1 MKKLLILA
9 TLGVLAG
16 LMALG
21 GGQAQANGPTV
32 DFYIEVATA
41 GCNTDGG
48 STTCNVDVGTT
59 FTVSTYIDSFSLPD
73 NDTDTTNGYV
83 GFQVRLNHSGELTRN
98 ERADT
103 GELDGFWPECAPPGF
118 AVENAGIGTY
128 GGACMSGFM
137 PPVAESTFTG
147 KVMEVDY
154 DCTASPSAGHTV
166 TMVHEAPGASYI
178 MDDATPGQAVVD
190 PDASEILTINCNE
203 PTPGAVGGIIEMQVD
218 GSDAPASAA
227 DGSGS
232 SSPPYAPIA
241 VAAAAA
247 VVALA
252 AGGWYAR
259 RRWLSTNSQHGKR

>member
-9 TLGVLAG
+9 TLALVAG
-16 LMALG
+16 LLALG
-21 GGQAQANGPTV
+21 SGQAQANGPTV

-41 GCNTDGG
+41 GCDTDGG

-83 GFQVRLNHSGELTRN
+83 GFQVRLNHSDGVTRN
-98 ERADT
+98 ERAGT

-137 PPVAESTFTG
+137 PPLAESTFTG

-154 DCTASPSAGHTV
+154 DCTASPSTGHTV

-178 MDDATPGQAVVD
+178 MDDASPGQAVVD
-190 PDASEILTINCNE
+190 PDASETLTINCNE

-218 GSDAPASAA
+218 GSDSAASLA
-227 DGSGS
+227 DGSGAAG
-232 SSPPYAPIA
+232 PPYSAIA
-241 VAAAAA
+241 GAAAAA
-247 VVALA
+247 LA
-252 AGGWYAR
+252 IVTGAWYAR

>member
-1 MKKLLILA
+1 MKKLLL
-9 TLGVLAG
+9 VLLVGA
-16 LMALG
+16 LMLSWGFG
-21 GGQAQANGPTV
+21 GGQAHANGPTV

-41 GCNTDGG
+41 DCDTDGG

-83 GFQVRLNHSGELTRN
+83 GFQVRLNHSDGLTRN
-98 ERADT
+98 ERAGT

-118 AVENAGIGTY
+118 AVENPDIGTY

-137 PPVAESTFTG
+137 PPLAESTFTG

-190 PDASEILTINCNE
+190 PDASETLTINCNE
-203 PTPGAVGGIIEMQVD
+203 PTASAVGGAVD
-218 GSDAPASAA
+218 IQADSPASLA
-227 DGSGS
+227 GSGAEGS
-232 SSPPYAPIA
+232 SSSAPLYAAIA
-241 VAAAAA
+241 GAAAAGA
-247 VVALA
+247 IAISVGAF
-252 AGGWYAR
+252 YTR
-259 RRWLSTNSQHGKR
+259 RRWLK

>member
-21 GGQAQANGPTV
+21 GGQAHANGPTV
-32 DFYIEVATA
+32 DFYIEVASA
-41 GCNTDGG
+41 GCDTDGG

-83 GFQVRLNHSGELTRN
+83 GFQVRLNHSSGLTRN
-98 ERADT
+98 ERAGT
-103 GELDGFWPECAPPGF
+103 GELDGFWPECAFALENPGS
-118 AVENAGIGTY
+118 GTY
-128 GGACMSGFM
+128 GGGCISGYI
-137 PPVAESTFTG
+137 PPLAESTFTG

-190 PDASEILTINCNE
+190 PDASETLTINCKE
-203 PTPGAVGGIIEMQVD
+203 PTAGPVGGIVQMQVG
-218 GSDAPASAA
+218 GSDSPASLAG
-227 DGSGS
+227 DSGS
-232 SSPPYAPIA
+232 SSPLYAA
-241 VAAAAA
+241 LAGAAAAG
-247 VVALA
+247 ALA
-252 AGGWYAR
+252 ATAGAWYAR
-259 RRWLSTNSQHGKR
+259 RRLS